1 MPGDATGEKNA
12 RHCNKK
18 EKNAVKEKNVNLQC
32 IMHTPEPIQKAMED
46 WRNDYASHVE
56 YLGEYQGKNAY
67 TYCFEEDGFGIG
79 FPYLVV
85 NCLKREH

>member
-1 MPGDATGEKNA
+1 
-12 RHCNKK
+12 
-18 EKNAVKEKNVNLQC
+18 
-32 IMHTPEPIQKAMED
+32 MHTPEPIQKAMED
-46 WRNDYASHVE
+46 WRNDYAGHVE

-67 TYCFEEDGFGIG
+67 TYYFEEDGLGIG